1 LAWAEGSDCE
11 SLVWFEI
18 WQCVLVFCLRLFDN
32 SRSYSLASNNDGYI
46 DGGLLSEALKSSC
59 ELFTIHGTS
68 RVGRLH
74 RNVRHDPIAS
84 WIHKT
89 YVGLVVHS
97 RHLEGRDGAGVL
109 DAIGERWRLG
119 SLEVALEGDSGGHDN
134 ERLTDD
140 WYDRG
145 RGTKDKL

>member
-18 WQCVLVFCLRLFDN
+18 WHCVLVLCLRLFDKG
-32 SRSYSLASNNDGYI
+32 RSYSLASNDDGNI
-46 DGGLLSEALKSSC
+46 DRGLLSEALESSC

-74 RNVRHDPIAS
+74 QNVRYDSIAS
-84 WIHKT
+84 WIRNT

-97 RHLEGRDGAGVL
+97 RHLEGRDGTSVL

-119 SLEVALEGDSGGHDN
+119 SLEVALEGDSGGHDD

-140 WYDRG
+140 
-145 RGTKDKL
+145 